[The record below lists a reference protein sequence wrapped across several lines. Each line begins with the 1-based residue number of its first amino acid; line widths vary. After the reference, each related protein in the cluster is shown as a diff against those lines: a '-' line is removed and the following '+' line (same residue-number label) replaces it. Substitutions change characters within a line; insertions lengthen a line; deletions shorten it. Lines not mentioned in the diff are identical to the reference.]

1 MILYSNGCSYT
12 CNNWV
17 IDESAR
23 YPALIA
29 EHFGWDLLSAAIPG
43 SCNDRILRCTIRDC
57 IQLKKQNQEIIA
69 LVQLTHLGRTEY
81 AGTRKSVNKWNYKT
95 PPDTDYFQ
103 SIKPNEDFEESAVLD
118 YMKSWVSLF
127 NSKATNN
134 KLRSNIVALTGFFKA
149 NNIKYYIFNGPAE
162 IMSNE
167 SDDFLEYLAS
177 DSGVLDLTKFNML
190 ELTGKQ
196 MHPDENGMR
205 KIADYFIALCEQ
217 ELLNG
222 ALTAS

>member
-1 MILYSNGCSYT
+1 
-12 CNNWV
+12 
-17 IDESAR
+17 
-23 YPALIA
+23 
-29 EHFGWDLLSAAIPG
+29 
-43 SCNDRILRCTIRDC
+43 
-57 IQLKKQNQEIIA
+57 
-69 LVQLTHLGRTEY
+69 
-81 AGTRKSVNKWNYKT
+81 
-95 PPDTDYFQ
+95 
-103 SIKPNEDFEESAVLD
+103 
-118 YMKSWVSLF
+118 MKSWVSLF